1 MNCACFSKQR
11 FTTKKD
17 LSEKKTLSA
26 EVKSRRDFIRS
37 HDFEVNVDPSTKKAE
52 IKVIKR

>member
-1 MNCACFSKQR
+1 MNYACFSKQQ

-26 EVKSRRDFIRS
+26 ETKSRRDFIRS
-37 HDFEVNVDPSTKKAE
+37 HDFKVNVDPSTKKAE
-52 IKVIKR
+52 IKVTKR